1 MLKDTGVKGPVNFCS
16 NKTFAIKRSIKLNK
30 RYKKRMFYDSKK
42 MCHIVVYHK
51 QTIMNNRSIK
61 VNVIR
66 RYCQGSYSLFL

>member
-1 MLKDTGVKGPVNFCS
+1 MLKDTVVKGPVNFFS

-51 QTIMNNRSIK
+51 QTIMNKRYIK